1 MPLSGKVID
10 TMMYLALGIFI
21 GYGVARI
28 ERQIK
33 LRRASKM
40 LKKNLDIQQDY
51 YEREKNE

>member
-10 TMMYLALGIFI
+10 TMICLAIGMFI
-21 GYGVARI
+21 GYGIARI

-40 LKKNLDIQQDY
+40 LKKNLNIQQVY

>member
-1 MPLSGKVID
+1 MPSSGKVID
-10 TMMYLALGIFI
+10 TMICLAIGMFI
-21 GYGVARI
+21 GYGIARI

-40 LKKNLDIQQDY
+40 LKKNLNIQQDY